1 MMKVKV
7 PVALTIAIC
16 IAAIANQSNTTSI
29 LANNEV
35 ERCIQQFGESSDE
48 CLGNLSDKSDAEL
61 QKKYED
67 KLKKLKETDYASWWM
82 GSKEQHDNL
91 INNFLESQRDW
102 QKYKVEY
109 CKSTTVAE
117 QNTHKS
123 GAVMASCLINM
134 NERRIEEITLMDEP
148 ATD

>member
-1 MMKVKV
+1 MKLKIFLV
-7 PVALTIAIC
+7 LSITIFNP
-16 IAAIANQSNTTSI
+16 AIANQSNAISI
-29 LANNEV
+29 KSNNEV
-35 ERCIQQFGESSDE
+35 NLCIQQFGESSDE
-48 CLGNLSDKSDAEL
+48 CLENISDKSDTEL

-91 INNFLESQRDW
+91 IKDFQESQRDW

-109 CKSTTVAE
+109 CKATTVAE
-117 QNTHKS
+117 QNTHRS
-123 GAVMASCLINM
+123 GEAMASCLINM
-134 NERRIEEITLMDEP
+134 NERRIEEIILMGEP